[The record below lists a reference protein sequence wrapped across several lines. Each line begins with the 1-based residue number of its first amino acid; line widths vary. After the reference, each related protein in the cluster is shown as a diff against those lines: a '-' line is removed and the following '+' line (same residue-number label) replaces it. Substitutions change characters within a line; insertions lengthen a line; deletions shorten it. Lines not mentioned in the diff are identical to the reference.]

1 MQNTNVRTKLQ
12 DPEALARAPS
22 TEIYKL
28 HEAWAVKNGY
38 RKKVTSNKQ
47 EAASA
52 KQQAKKYFRKTP
64 EPQSMNQ
71 QA

>member
-1 MQNTNVRTKLQ
+1 MKRGPWRQRLPAKSSMQAASVKPE
-12 DPEALARAPS
+12 DPS
-22 TEIYKL
+22 SK
-28 HEAWAVKNGY
+28 H
-38 RKKVTSNKQ
+38 Q

-52 KQQAKKYFRKTP
+52 KRQAKKYFRKFV